1 MGDDFTVKNRYEQQ
15 SATFKVVKIEKF
27 ISYLFLCFILMVAC
41 FNIISSVSMLILDKR
56 SNAAT
61 LRSLGATDTL
71 LSRIFVYEGCLIAF
85 MGALAG
91 LVLGIVLSLLQQEFG
106 IIGLGDGQFV
116 VDAYPV
122 RVKFLDI
129 CLVFVSVIVVS
140 AVSVWLPVRLLNRYT
155 PVE

>member
-1 MGDDFTVKNRYEQQ
+1 
-15 SATFKVVKIEKF
+15 
-27 ISYLFLCFILMVAC
+27 
-41 FNIISSVSMLILDKR
+41 
-56 SNAAT
+56 
-61 LRSLGATDTL
+61 
-71 LSRIFVYEGCLIAF
+71 